1 MKKAIALA
9 FTAIW
14 SLGLIHTSSWAAGN
28 DLELPSSGYTQDEFK
43 ELSETIGLLI
53 SYKPLAPA
61 EPLGIL
67 GFDIGLEVTAVD
79 VDQDKS
85 FLQEAVSDQ
94 NPPSYFIFPK
104 LHAQKGLPFG
114 IDLGVVYAKIQGSN
128 IGLIGGEAK
137 WAILKGSVATP
148 AMAVRGSYTSLIG
161 VGDLDLS
168 TYGIDLSAS
177 KGFGFLTP
185 YIGVG
190 QVWIQSQ
197 ENTPLPLSDEKLSR
211 TKGFAGLKLKLLLLS
226 LVAEAEFSKVP
237 SYTLRANV
245 SF

>member
-14 SLGLIHTSSWAAGN
+14 SLGLIHSSSWAAGN
-28 DLELPSSGYTQDEFK
+28 DLELPPSYTQDKFK

-67 GFDIGLEVTAVD
+67 GFDLGIEVTAAD
-79 VDQDKS
+79 VDQDAS
-85 FLQEAVSDQ
+85 FLTQVISD
-94 NPPSYFIFPK
+94 PPSYVVFPK

-114 IDLGVVYAKIQGSN
+114 IDVGVVYAKVPDSN
-128 IGLIGGEAK
+128 IGLIGGELK
-137 WAILKGSVATP
+137 WAVLKGSVATP
-148 AMAVRGSYTSLIG
+148 AIALRGSYTRLLG
-161 VGDLDLS
+161 VDDIDLS
-168 TYGIDLSAS
+168 TYGVDISAS

-190 QVWIQSQ
+190 QVWIQSSS
-197 ENTPLPLSDEKLSR
+197 NVSSLILSDENLSR
-211 TKGFAGLKLKLLLLS
+211 TKGFVGLKVKLILLS
-226 LVAEAEFSKVP
+226 FVGEVEFANVM
-237 SYTLRANV
+237 SYTLRANI